1 MEYKIEKLVITDL
14 RDVEEIGKLSLPIY
28 YKLSDLIYIFFDNS
42 YLYYKIYNNKT
53 DKILGFI
60 IIKKYDRRYHIMSI
74 GVLPEFRRKG
84 LGSLLINYIK
94 ELDNDKI
101 SLYVLTN
108 NKCAI
113 NFYNKNKFKQ
123 IQRVEDYYTTLPV
136 KSAFYYEFNK
146 NK

>member
-28 YKLSDLIYIFFDNS
+28 YKLSDLIYIFFDNL

-60 IIKKYDRRYHIMSI
+60 IIKKFERRHHIMSI
-74 GVLPEFRRKG
+74 GVLPEYRRKG

-108 NKCAI
+108 NKNAI
-113 NFYNKNKFKQ
+113 SFYNKNKFKE

-136 KSAFYYEFNK
+136 KSAFYYEFIK